1 MNPRVKEVIAN
12 DDFTLLLK
20 FSNNEMR
27 LFDAKPYLEK
37 GIFRELQDT
46 RLFKT
51 ARVFDGAVQWIHE
64 QDLCPDTLYMKS
76 IKVGDS
82 NTQ

>member
-1 MNPRVKEVIAN
+1 MSPRVNNVIAN

-20 FSNNEMR
+20 FSNNEVR

-37 GIFRELQDT
+37 GIFRELLDI

-51 ARVFDGAVQWIHE
+51 AKVFDGTVQWIHE

-76 IKVGDS
+76 ARVKDADIK
-82 NTQ
+82 